1 MAPAAAE
8 LRDFC
13 SREFIISE
21 TQPSSSWGKVL
32 SNGMERLVH
41 DLRGVRIGVALGG
54 GAARG
59 MSHLGVLKTLEQ
71 NGIVVDMIAGASV
84 GAMVGIVYC
93 AGFDCDYSAG
103 RFAADLK
110 LPWPFRMLPSGGY
123 WYLMYKYRRNGF
135 DPMLRKYLFD
145 WKLEQLPLPCLAV
158 TVDLVS
164 GQALVRDRGDAVQAI
179 LESINL
185 PVLSPP
191 ICRSGQALVDGGL
204 VDNIPADLLAGGGCN
219 FVIAASVTAKIEE
232 SVRPQ
237 PPGHAHVSHESSL
250 GTANA
255 AAQPASAKPRP
266 QRHRRAIGGDN
277 HRARRHAFRL
287 GGIHAHEGIGRHR

>member
-219 FVIAASVTAKIEE
+219 FVIAASVTAKIENQFGRNHPDTPT
-232 SVRPQ
+232 SRMRAPSALQ
-237 PPGHAHVSHESSL
+237 TLLRSL
-250 GTANA
+250 QVQN
-255 AAQPASAKPRP
+255 
-266 QRHRRAIGGDN
+266 HDLNAIGVQSAEITIEPDVT
-277 HRARRHAFRL
+277 RFDLAEFMR
-287 GGIHAHEGIGRHR
+287 EGIGRHR